1 MSAREG
7 VFVMEFKMKQE
18 LGFTTELS
26 FGELHV
32 AGDEAHG
39 FRPFQLM
46 VSSIAVCSGG
56 VLRTILTKKRIEIED
71 MTIKA
76 DVTRNEAEANRI
88 EKIHLH
94 YMIKGENLQEDK
106 IEKSIELARKN
117 CSMLQSVVNSIE
129 VTESFELV

>member
-1 MSAREG
+1 
-7 VFVMEFKMKQE
+7 MEFKMKQE